1 MARVRFIE
9 HKGRQVLLA
18 DYSAPVSEEE
28 GLAAIA
34 ECMRIAALQPPRSL
48 LLVTDVTGATFN
60 TRLVQALKE
69 VAAHN
74 GPYVRRAAVVGVSG
88 LQKVIYQAVLR
99 FSKRDIPAFATRQ
112 EALDWV
118 VAETPENK

>member
-1 MARVRFIE
+1 MERVRFIE
-9 HKGRQVLLA
+9 HNGQRVLLA
-18 DYSAPVSEEE
+18 DYSGPVSEEE

-34 ECMRIAALQPPRSL
+34 ECMRVAALQPPKSL
-48 LLVTDVTGATFN
+48 LIVTDVTGAIFN
-60 TRLVQALKE
+60 TRVVQALKD

-99 FSKRDIPAFATRQ
+99 VTKREIPAFATRE

-118 VAETPENK
+118 TGE

>member
-1 MARVRFIE
+1 MERVRFIE
-9 HKGRQVLLA
+9 HNGQQVLLA
-18 DYSAPVSEEE
+18 DYSGPATEEE

-34 ECMRIAALQPPRSL
+34 RCMRIAALQPPKSL
-48 LLVTDVTGATFN
+48 LLVTDVTGAAFN
-60 TRLVQALKE
+60 SRLVQALKE
-69 VAAHN
+69 QATHN

-99 FSKRDIPAFATRQ
+99 VAKRDIPAFATRQ

-118 VAETPENK
+118 TGA